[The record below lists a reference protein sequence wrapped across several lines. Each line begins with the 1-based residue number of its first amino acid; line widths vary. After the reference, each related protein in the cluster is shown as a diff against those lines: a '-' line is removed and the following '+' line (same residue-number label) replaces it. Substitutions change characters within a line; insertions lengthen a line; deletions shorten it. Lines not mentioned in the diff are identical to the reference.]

1 MVYINRPMR
10 LRLDPTGGVPLGV
23 QIARQIRLAVAAG
36 RLSPGDRL
44 PAARD
49 LAAELR
55 VNFHTVRKAY
65 GDLEAEGLLRCERG
79 RGTFVAEEAGTFSRA
94 DLREVVRRHAERM
107 VEDLAGAGVDPDL
120 VEGLAAEEI
129 RRALGRRRAGR

>member
-1 MVYINRPMR
+1 MR

-49 LAAELR
+49 LAADLR

-65 GDLEAEGLLRCERG
+65 GDLEAEGLLRCEQG
-79 RGTFVAEEAGTFSRA
+79 RGTFVAEGAGPLSRG
-94 DLREVVRRHAERM
+94 DLREVVRRHVERLA
-107 VEDLAGAGVDPDL
+107 EDLAGAEVDPAL
-120 VEGLAAEEI
+120 LEGLVAEEL
-129 RRALGRRRAGR
+129 RRATGAGRARA

>member
-1 MVYINRPMR
+1 MR
-10 LRLDPTGGVPLGV
+10 LRIDPNAGVPLGV
-23 QIARQIRLAVAAG
+23 QIARQIRLAVASG

-65 GDLEAEGLLRCERG
+65 GDLEAEGLLRCEQG
-79 RGTFVAEEAGTFSRA
+79 RGTFVGEGTGSLTRG
-94 DLREVVRRHAERM
+94 DLRDAVRAHVERM
-107 VEDLAGAGVDPDL
+107 AEDLAGSGLDGALLEDL
-120 VEGLAAEEI
+120 VVREL
-129 RRALGRRRAGR
+129 RRALGARRAGK